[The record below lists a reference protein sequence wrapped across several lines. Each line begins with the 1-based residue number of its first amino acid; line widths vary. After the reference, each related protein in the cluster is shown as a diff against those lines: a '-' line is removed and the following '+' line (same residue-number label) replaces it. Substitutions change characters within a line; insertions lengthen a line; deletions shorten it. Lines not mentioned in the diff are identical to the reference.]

1 MAYLDLA
8 AYSYSIPT
16 ATVILL
22 FVFFSKYIYRL
33 TFHPLAR
40 FPGPKLAAATNLYGA
55 SIDLLTSGSYVK
67 EFPALHEKY
76 GSKFDKDGQFYA
88 NPAIAGAF
96 SEDPHR
102 KTALPH
108 RKLLAPGFTR
118 EAVRRA
124 ESRVVSRVEKFL
136 EKLGG
141 YAETGRPVNL
151 TRGSMCLAADAV
163 MDFAFQ
169 KPYDALD
176 AEDFQSDI
184 LVPVVDFCKM
194 LQWPMYFPK
203 TFGAVFKITNMLPS
217 WAMER
222 WFKGILTQQAYRQVC
237 NTRVQSLYAQSQ
249 SIEENQTPSVFDT
262 AFNPNLEKGQSTPP
276 LSALGAD
283 AFVFLLAGTD
293 TTSKTIITGIF
304 ALLDASEPHMLVRLK
319 QELREAIPNP
329 RAMASWATLEQLPYL
344 RAFIKESLRLSLGA
358 PGRLPRVVPATGA
371 TFCGYDIP
379 PGTIVSSCIY
389 IHNLSPT
396 AFPSP
401 HEFRPER
408 WLGNNT
414 SSLERNLCSFSRGSR
429 ICLGMNLATCLLTL
443 TFAHLLRRFDL
454 QLFETTKEDME
465 WKDCFSPMM
474 RGSLR
479 VKLEGSVEE

>member
-1 MAYLDLA
+1 MAYFHLA
-8 AYSYSIPT
+8 SFPFSIPVIV
-16 ATVILL
+16 VILL
-22 FVFFSKYIYRL
+22 LVIISKYIYRL

-55 SIDLLTSGSYVK
+55 SIDLLSSGSYVK
-67 EFPALHEKY
+67 EFPALHEKH
-76 GSKFDKDGQFYA
+76 GSKFDKDGEFYA

-96 SEDPHR
+96 SEDPYR

-118 EAVRRA
+118 EAVRRG
-124 ESRVVSRVEKFL
+124 ELRVASRVEKFL

-141 YAETGRPVNL
+141 YTETGRPVNL
-151 TRGSMCLAADAV
+151 TKGFMCLAADAV

-169 KPYDALD
+169 KPYNALD
-176 AEDFQSDI
+176 AEDFESDI

-194 LQWPMYFPK
+194 LQWPMYFPR
-203 TFGAVFKITNMLPS
+203 TFKAVFQITSILPK
-217 WAMER
+217 WVLER
-222 WFKGILTQQAYRQVC
+222 WFKGIITQQAYREVC
-237 NTRVQSLYAQSQ
+237 NTRVRSLYDQSH
-249 SIEENQTPSVFDT
+249 SAEETHTPSVFDT
-262 AFNPNLEKGQSTPP
+262 AFNPSLEKGQSTPP

-293 TTSKTIITGIF
+293 TTSKTLITGIF

-319 QELREAIPNP
+319 EELREAIPDP
-329 RAMASWATLEQLPYL
+329 RKMASWATLEQLPYL

-358 PGRLPRVVPATGA
+358 PGRLPRVVPEMGA

-379 PGTIVSSCIY
+379 PGTIVSSTIY

-396 AFPSP
+396 AFPNP
-401 HEFRPER
+401 HSFNPDR
-408 WLGNNT
+408 WLTNNPA
-414 SSLERNLCSFSRGSR
+414 LDRNLCSFSRGSR
-429 ICLGMNLATCLLTL
+429 ICLGMNLAHCVLTL
-443 TFAHLLRRFDL
+443 TFAHLLRRYDFA
-454 QLFETTKEDME
+454 LFETTREDME

-474 RGSLR
+474 KGVLR
-479 VKLEGSVEE
+479 VKVGWAA

>member
-1 MAYLDLA
+1 MAYSHLA
-8 AYSYSIPT
+8 SFSFSIPT
-16 ATVILL
+16 IVIIVLL
-22 FVFFSKYIYRL
+22 VIISKYIYRL

-40 FPGPKLAAATNLYGA
+40 FPGPKLAAASSLYGA

-76 GSKFDKDGQFYA
+76 GPVIRVWPNHLHFRDIGVYDEIFKTGSKFDKDGEFYA

-118 EAVRRA
+118 EAVRRG
-124 ESRVVSRVEKFL
+124 ELRVASRVEKFL

-151 TRGSMCLAADAV
+151 TKGTMCLAADAV

-169 KPYDALD
+169 TPYNALD

-194 LQWPMYFPK
+194 LQWPMYFPR
-203 TFGAVFKITNMLPS
+203 TFGAVFKITNILPS
-217 WAMER
+217 WVLER

-237 NTRVQSLYAQSQ
+237 NTRVRSLYDQSR
-249 SIEENQTPSVFDT
+249 SPEENQTPSVFDT

-293 TTSKTIITGIF
+293 TTSKTLITGIF

-319 QELREAIPNP
+319 QELREAIPN
-329 RAMASWATLEQLPYL
+329 RRTMASWATLEQLPYL
-344 RAFIKESLRLSLGA
+344 RVCASVSALRGVSHAWCQTPEHHSAVMTFLQGPSSPPASTSTTSPPPLSQ
-358 PGRLPRVVPATGA
+358 
-371 TFCGYDIP
+371 
-379 PGTIVSSCIY
+379 
-389 IHNLSPT
+389 
-396 AFPSP
+396 
-401 HEFRPER
+401 
-408 WLGNNT
+408 
-414 SSLERNLCSFSRGSR
+414 
-429 ICLGMNLATCLLTL
+429 TL
-443 TFAHLLRRFDL
+443 TPSAPNAGWTTTRPWS
-454 QLFETTKEDME
+454 ETYAV
-465 WKDCFSPMM
+465 SPAAQ
-474 RGSLR
+474 
-479 VKLEGSVEE
+479 ESVWG